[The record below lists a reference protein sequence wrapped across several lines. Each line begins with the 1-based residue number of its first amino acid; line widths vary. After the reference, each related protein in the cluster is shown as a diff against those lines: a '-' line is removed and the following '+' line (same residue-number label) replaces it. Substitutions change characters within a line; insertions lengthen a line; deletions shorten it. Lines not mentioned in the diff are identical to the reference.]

1 MYSRS
6 LLEREQNHAC
16 LALTLIDGEDTE
28 MKIPWGAFWQRSHN
42 RLKAGWLITAA
53 IVAVYIGAIQPMDGV
68 RGISS
73 EKGAGLASFAT
84 PEWDPIARWQSR
96 SMWARSQPMMLQK
109 GVVGGVP
116 RARAIAAMSTTV
128 VPMQASIGTTEDRKA
143 IRTGSMDVIA
153 KNPKDVSEKI
163 RQIAEHAGGFLVSSE
178 TYGSQN
184 ASSASLQIRVPE
196 NKFEEV
202 RSEIRT
208 LGLRV
213 ESEKLQSED
222 VTRQYVD
229 QMARLRNLRAQE
241 TQYLGILKQ
250 AKTVKDTLE
259 VSDQLNA
266 VRGEIEQQQAEFD
279 ALSKQV
285 ETVALAVTLRAE
297 ADARVFGLDWRPLY
311 QLKVAARQGLDSVA
325 DYAASMSS
333 FLFYLPTVLLWLA
346 TILVGAALGW
356 RILRWAGR
364 VLFVP
369 HVKPI

>member
-1 MYSRS
+1 MR
-6 LLEREQNHAC
+6 
-16 LALTLIDGEDTE
+16 
-28 MKIPWGAFWQRSHN
+28 IPWGAFWQRSRK

-53 IVAVYIGAIQPMDGV
+53 IVAIYIGAIQPMDGV

-73 EKGAGLASFAT
+73 EKATGLASLAT
-84 PEWDPIARWQSR
+84 PEWDPIAMWQSR
-96 SMWARSQPMMLQK
+96 SVWKRSRPMMLQK

-116 RARAIAAMSTTV
+116 RARAIAAIRTTV

-153 KNPKDVSEKI
+153 KNPRDVSEKI
-163 RQIAEHAGGFLVSSE
+163 RQIAERAGGFLVSDE
-178 TYGSQN
+178 IFGNQD
-184 ASSASLQIRVPE
+184 ASSASMQIRIPE

-202 RSEIRT
+202 RNEIRT

-222 VTRQYVD
+222 VTKQYVD
-229 QMARLRNLRAQE
+229 QVARLRNLRAQE
-241 TQYLGILKQ
+241 AQYLGILKQ

-259 VSDQLNA
+259 VSDELNA

-279 ALSKQV
+279 SLSKQV
-285 ETVALAVTLRAE
+285 ETVALTVTLRAE
-297 ADARVFGLDWRPLY
+297 ADARIFGLNWRPLY
-311 QLKVAARQGLDSVA
+311 QFKVAARQGLDSVG
-325 DYAASMSS
+325 DYAASMSA

-369 HVKPI
+369 HVKAA

>member
-1 MYSRS
+1 MR
-6 LLEREQNHAC
+6 
-16 LALTLIDGEDTE
+16 
-28 MKIPWGAFWQRSHN
+28 IPWGTSWQRSQN

-73 EKGAGLASFAT
+73 EQTTGLASLAT
-84 PEWDPIARWQSR
+84 PEWDPIAMWQSR
-96 SMWARSQPMMLQK
+96 SMGTRSRPIMLQK

-116 RARAIAAMSTTV
+116 RARAIAATSTTV

-153 KNPKDVSEKI
+153 KNPRDVSEKI
-163 RQIAEHAGGFLVSSE
+163 RQIAERAGGFLLSSE
-178 TYGSQN
+178 TYGSQD

-202 RSEIRT
+202 RNEIRT

-222 VTRQYVD
+222 VTKQYVD

-241 TQYLGILKQ
+241 AQYLGILKQ

-311 QLKVAARQGLDSVA
+311 QLKVAARRGLDSVA

-369 HVKPI
+369 HVKAI

>member
-1 MYSRS
+1 
-6 LLEREQNHAC
+6 
-16 LALTLIDGEDTE
+16 
-28 MKIPWGAFWQRSHN
+28 
-42 RLKAGWLITAA
+42 
-53 IVAVYIGAIQPMDGV
+53 
-68 RGISS
+68 
-73 EKGAGLASFAT
+73 
-84 PEWDPIARWQSR
+84 
-96 SMWARSQPMMLQK
+96 
-109 GVVGGVP
+109 
-116 RARAIAAMSTTV
+116 
-128 VPMQASIGTTEDRKA
+128 MQASIGSTEDRKA

-153 KNPKDVSEKI
+153 KNPRDVSEKI
-163 RQIAEHAGGFLVSSE
+163 RQIAERAGGFLLSSE
-178 TYGSQN
+178 TYGSQD
-184 ASSASLQIRVPE
+184 ASRASLQIRVPE

-202 RSEIRT
+202 RNEIRT

-222 VTRQYVD
+222 VTKQYVD

-241 TQYLGILKQ
+241 AQYLGILKQ

-311 QLKVAARQGLDSVA
+311 QLKVAAWRGLDSVA
-325 DYAASMSS
+325 DYGASMSS

-364 VLFVP
+364 VLFLP
-369 HVKPI
+369 HVKAI